1 MQINIQNIT
10 CPLQVST
17 DMINGKWKSIIIFQL
32 SLGSS
37 SLSNLLKQIKGIS
50 QKVLIENLNQLKQYG
65 LVDKINY
72 DGYPLKVEYFLTNR
86 GKEMLKAIMI
96 FQEIGIEILKE
107 NNMLN
112 LLSGESLSYI
122 QKSK

>member
-1 MQINIQNIT
+1 MKIT
-10 CPLQVST
+10 CPLQIASK
-17 DMINGKWKSIIIFQL
+17 MINGKWKSIIIFQL
-32 SLGSS
+32 SLGNA
-37 SLSNLLKQIKGIS
+37 SLSKLQKDIFGIS
-50 QKVLIENLNQLKQYG
+50 QKMLIEHLKELKENG
-65 LVDKINY
+65 LVDKKTY

-86 GKEMLKAIMI
+86 GKQMLKAIMI

-112 LLSGESLSYI
+112 LLSEESLSYI